1 MYEGS
6 TNSLPDSENHS
17 SPIDAEQKID
27 KFDDLNLD
35 EKRGSTWR
43 WVNSKPQLKI
53 LYLIMTPQIC
63 FTFLRH
69 KCFQS

>member
-1 MYEGS
+1 MDEGS

-35 EKRGSTWR
+35 EKRGST
-43 WVNSKPQLKI
+43 
-53 LYLIMTPQIC
+53 
-63 FTFLRH
+63 
-69 KCFQS
+69 